1 MILGIDTSN
10 YTTSVALVD
19 DDGKILKDCRQVLPV
34 KKGHRGLRQ
43 SEALFEHV
51 RNLPELMH
59 TVIGDQPIKNALKA
73 IGVSVAPRPIRDSYM
88 PVFRAGTGIAEIL
101 SDAIQVPCYRLSHQE
116 GHIRAAM
123 CETEIFS
130 WQHQLDA
137 NWQRQPEPM
146 LAVHFSGGTSEILYV
161 KRKKKGFQCKIV
173 GRSLDLHA
181 GQLVDRIGVMLGMD
195 FPAGQAL
202 ERLANPSQTTPLKLA
217 TQVVDGDFHFS
228 GMENAAKQSLQ
239 KGEEPANL
247 AYALF
252 EAVGRTLGRAI
263 IALLE
268 KTEVSAVL
276 FSGGVMANEIVKEEA
291 RKRIFA
297 FCRSH
302 RRPVSLCFAKPQYAT
317 DNAIGC
323 ALLAKEAFEAEQK
336 KACND

>member
-10 YTTSVALVD
+10 YTTSVALID
-19 DDGKILKDCRQVLPV
+19 DDGKILKDCRRVLPV

-51 RNLPELMH
+51 RNLPELMRAA
-59 TVIGDQPIKNALKA
+59 IGDQPIKNGLKA
-73 IGVSVAPRPIRDSYM
+73 IGVSVAPRPVPNSYM
-88 PVFRAGTGIAEIL
+88 PVFRAGIGAAEML
-101 SDAIQVPCYRLSHQE
+101 SDAIRVPCYRLSHQE

-123 CETEIFS
+123 CETDIFS
-130 WQHQLDA
+130 WRHRLEA
-137 NWQRQPEPM
+137 GWQRQSEPM

-161 KRKKKGFQCKIV
+161 KREKKGFQCEIV

-195 FPAGQAL
+195 FPAGRAL
-202 ERLANPSQTTPLKLA
+202 ERLAKPSQETPLKLA
-217 TQVVDGDFHFS
+217 TQVIDGDFHFS
-228 GMENAAKQSLQ
+228 GMENAAKQALQ
-239 KGEEPANL
+239 KGADPANL

-263 IALLE
+263 IASLE

-276 FSGGVMANEIVKEEA
+276 FSGGVMANGIVKEEA
-291 RKRIFA
+291 QKRILA
-297 FCRSH
+297 FCRKH
-302 RRPVSLCFAKPQYAT
+302 RRPVSLCFAKPRYAT
-317 DNAIGC
+317 DNAVGC

-336 KACND
+336 KACYD